1 MGSKCLDYLLQLI
14 HTSLPRKKKG
24 HSYQNRKG
32 IKPMGE
38 KENQSQNEG
47 EKKVEE
53 KKDDGGKKEDGSITA
68 VLKVDLHCE
77 GCAKKVKRAVKGFQG
92 VEDVKGDFSSNKL
105 TVIGK
110 MDPVKLRERIE
121 QKTKKKV
128 ELISPLPSK
137 DKDGGDGD
145 KKTEEKSEKKPDD
158 KKIKQAPATT
168 VVLKIRLH
176 CDGCIQKIRR
186 IILKIKG
193 VESVNIDAAKDL
205 VKVTGTMDVKG
216 LTPYLK
222 DKLKRSVEIVPEKK
236 DDEKKGKEGGGEKKD
251 KEGGGEKKD
260 NEGGGEK
267 KNSEGGEKKDG
278 GGGGGGDG
286 EKKEKVSEGGGD
298 DKAAGGG
305 GGGGEGEK
313 KQPITAEVNKYD
325 YYAPGYVVEYVYPP
339 QLFSDENP
347 NACSIM

>member
-1 MGSKCLDYLLQLI
+1 
-14 HTSLPRKKKG
+14 
-24 HSYQNRKG
+24 
-32 IKPMGE
+32 MGE

-47 EKKVEE
+47 EKKDE
-53 KKDDGGKKEDGSITA
+53 GGKKEDGSVMV
-68 VLKVDLHCE
+68 VLKVDMHCE

-92 VEDVKGDFSSNKL
+92 VEDVKADFSSNKL

-110 MDPVKLRERIE
+110 VDPVKIRERIE

-128 ELISPLPSK
+128 ELISPLPK
-137 DKDGGDGD
+137 DGGKDGGGGGGDGD
-145 KKTEEKSEKKPDD
+145 KKTEEKSAKKPDD

-168 VVLKIRLH
+168 VILKIRLH

-205 VKVTGTMDVKG
+205 VTVKGTMDVKA
-216 LTPYLK
+216 LIPFLK

-236 DDEKKGKEGGGEKKD
+236 EEQKKEEKKDKEGGEKKD
-251 KEGGGEKKD
+251 KEGGEKKEEKKD
-260 NEGGGEK
+260 NEGG
-267 KNSEGGEKKDG
+267 EKKDG
-278 GGGGGGDG
+278 D
-286 EKKEKVSEGGGD
+286 
-298 DKAAGGG
+298 G

-313 KQPITAEVNKYD
+313 KEEQPNKAEVNKYE
-325 YYAPGYVVEYVYPP
+325 YYAPGYMVEYVYPP